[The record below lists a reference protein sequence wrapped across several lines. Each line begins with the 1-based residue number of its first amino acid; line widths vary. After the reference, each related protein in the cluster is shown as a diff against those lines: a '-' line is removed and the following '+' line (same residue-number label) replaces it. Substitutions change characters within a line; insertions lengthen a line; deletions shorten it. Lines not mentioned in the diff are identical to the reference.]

1 MENER
6 QRILSMVEKGTITAS
21 EALTLLE
28 ALEKDGSAKASADSR
43 TSSESTTSSS
53 TSTHQEKTY
62 EQQSR
67 SSDQSRE
74 YTDSGSSQKKEFPFN
89 LDEMINDLF
98 GTIEKKSKEF
108 KTEQNKKNTR
118 QQQKDK
124 LTDFVQT
131 AFEKVKGLDLEFN
144 MGPSLEFKH
153 VFESEKA
160 ELIDLEASI
169 SNGKL
174 TIRPWDED
182 FVRAEC
188 NVKVFRSDDEFKAK
202 QQLKDSVIFNTNFKK
217 LRFVSDL
224 KMMSLDT
231 VLYVP
236 KANFERWD
244 IRLFNGK
251 FQAEGGN
258 VNKVKVRTANGKIE
272 LSNMLIE
279 KAELETANGGINVEN
294 TRADLIE
301 AESVNGKVNVEGA
314 LDEIDAQSVNG
325 KIVCSTSSSSARRIE
340 AKSLAGPI
348 EINVPETVSLDGTL
362 RTNFGK
368 LRVDFDQMDHVEER
382 EEMMQRRLNFR
393 KDREGASKLYITAD
407 AKTGAV
413 TVKSYSKNR
422 ETNA

>member
-6 QRILSMVEKGTITAS
+6 KRILSMVEKGTITAT

-28 ALEKDGSAKASADSR
+28 ALEKDGSKSTGDSASSAHKD
-43 TSSESTTSSS
+43 T
-53 TSTHQEKTY
+53 TY

-67 SSDQSRE
+67 SSHKTSSESHSQSHSE
-74 YTDSGSSQKKEFPFN
+74 SGSQKKEFPFN

-98 GTIEKKSKEF
+98 GTIEKKATEY
-108 KTEQNKKNTR
+108 KTEQTKKTSR

-131 AFEKVKGLDLEFN
+131 AFDKVKGLDLEFN

-160 ELIDLEASI
+160 ELIDIETSI

-188 NVKVFRSDDEFKAK
+188 NVKVFRSDDELKAK

-236 KANFERWD
+236 KASYERWD

-258 VNKVKVRTANGKIE
+258 VNKIKVRTANGKIE
-272 LSNMLIE
+272 LSNMLVE

-348 EINVPETVSLDGTL
+348 EINVPDSVSLDGTL

-368 LRVDFDQMDHVEER
+368 LKVDFHEMDHLEER

-393 KDREGASKLYITAD
+393 KDRESASKLYITAD
-407 AKTGAV
+407 AKTGSV
-413 TVKSYSKNR
+413 TVKSYSKKN

>member
-6 QRILSMVEKGTITAS
+6 KRILSMVEKGTISAT

-28 ALEKDGSAKASADSR
+28 ALEKDGSK
-43 TSSESTTSSS
+43 STESSS
-53 TSTHQEKTY
+53 SSAHKESTY

-67 SSDQSRE
+67 SSHQSDSSSHSE
-74 YTDSGSSQKKEFPFN
+74 SHSGSGSQGSQKKEFPFN

-98 GTIEKKSKEF
+98 GTIEKKASEF
-108 KTEQNKKNTR
+108 SAEQTKKHKR

-160 ELIDLEASI
+160 ELIDIEASI

-188 NVKVFRSDDEFKAK
+188 NVKVFRSDDELKAK

-236 KANFERWD
+236 KASYERWD

-251 FQAEGGN
+251 FQSEGGN

-272 LSNMLIE
+272 LSNMLVE

-348 EINVPETVSLDGTL
+348 EINVPESVSLDGTL
-362 RTNFGK
+362 RTNFGRLK
-368 LRVDFDQMDHVEER
+368 VDFHEMDHLEER

-413 TVKSYSKNR
+413 TVKSYSKKN

>member
-43 TSSESTTSSS
+43 TSSESTTSST
-53 TSTHQEKTY
+53 TSHQEKTY

-74 YTDSGSSQKKEFPFN
+74 YNDSGSSQKKEFPFN

-160 ELIDLEASI
+160 ELIDIETSI

-236 KANFERWD
+236 KANYERWD

-294 TRADLIE
+294 TRADVIE

>member
-6 QRILSMVEKGTITAS
+6 KRILSMVEKGTITAT

-28 ALEKDGSAKASADSR
+28 ALEKDGSKSTGSSASSH
-43 TSSESTTSSS
+43 TET
-53 TSTHQEKTY
+53 TY
-62 EQQSR
+62 EQQS
-67 SSDQSRE
+67 SSTHNKSEGQSTYSE
-74 YTDSGSSQKKEFPFN
+74 SGSQGSSQKKEFPFN

-98 GTIEKKSKEF
+98 GTIEKKATEY
-108 KTEQNKKNTR
+108 KTDQTKKNTR

-160 ELIDLEASI
+160 ELMDLEASI

-174 TIRPWDED
+174 VIRPWDED

-236 KANFERWD
+236 KASYERWD

-272 LSNMLIE
+272 LSNMLVE

-325 KIVCSTSSSSARRIE
+325 KIICSTSSSSARRIE

-348 EINVPETVSLDGTL
+348 EINVPDTVSLDGTL

-368 LRVDFDQMDHVEER
+368 LKVNFYDMDHVDER

-393 KDREGASKLYITAD
+393 KDREGATKLYITAD
-407 AKTGAV
+407 AKTGSV
-413 TVKSYSKNR
+413 TVKSNSKNS